1 MKRKTIHM
9 LHICLAL
16 VLGAAALL
24 PSPTARPC
32 QAEPEKEVLRLHILA
47 NSDSQQDQA
56 IKLQVRDALLP
67 LFESSESYESA
78 RAFVLQHG
86 AELLSLCQ
94 KTLSACQASYG
105 AQLLLGETPF
115 PDRSYQGILFP
126 AGVYDAL
133 CVVLGEGAGH
143 NWWCVLFPPLCV
155 VTKDGTLPE
164 DFSGFTFESDILAFF
179 KKHFG
184 GKR

>member
-105 AQLLLGETPF
+105 PSSCWGRPPF
-115 PDRSYQGILFP
+115 RTGPTRASSSPPGSTMPFASCWERGP
-126 AGVYDAL
+126 GTT
-133 CVVLGEGAGH
+133 GGASCSRPCA
-143 NWWCVLFPPLCV
+143 W
-155 VTKDGTLPE
+155 
-164 DFSGFTFESDILAFF
+164 
-179 KKHFG
+179 
-184 GKR
+184 